1 MRKPPDYE
9 QILILNFELVSLE
22 QIAVVNDGYEK
33 EVASSTMPEGDLLS
47 ASIIVTLAHTSMSIL
62 ELMAYWK
69 RTSED
74 SA

>member
-1 MRKPPDYE
+1 MEKFATHK
-9 QILILNFELVSLE
+9 QIDKYTQL
-22 QIAVVNDGYEK
+22 QVVNDGYDK
-33 EVASSTMPEGDLLS
+33 EVACITMPEGDWLS